1 MISIVTPVY
10 NEEGNVVYFHD
21 EVTRVMKDLAMDYEI
36 IYVMMAPG
44 TEPTSSFTNWPA
56 ATPMCGPSPL
66 PGTSATRSPL
76 PAAWTLPEGTR

>member
-36 IYVMMAPG
+36 IYVNDGSRDRTDELIHELA
-44 TEPTSSFTNWPA
+44 
-56 ATPMCGPSPL
+56 MCGPSPL